1 MNDDVPTDPDTPD
14 PLRLT
19 DAEADELLGVY
30 ALDAIDDDAERA
42 ALERHLA
49 ASPEARAELRRLRE
63 AMDEVVSATAATP
76 REALWDTISAH
87 LTPAATAPPIAPID
101 AAHAGSVAPSP
112 ITAPGTAPGT
122 APITAPITSLHTRRS
137 MRGARGAV
145 LAAAAAVLLVLAGA
159 LVGRGL
165 DDDRD
170 NDLAAELRAAA
181 DRAAAASDSRS
192 TTLTGPAGSVR
203 IVIGDGRTYVDAD
216 LAPLPEGRT
225 YQLWTIDEDT
235 PVSLGLLGR
244 SPSIALIDLGTARSL
259 AVTAEPVGGSQLPTS
274 DVVASGEI

>member
-63 AMDEVVSATAATP
+63 AMDEVVSANTGPP
-76 REALWDTISAH
+76 REALWDTISAR
-87 LTPAATAPPIAPID
+87 LTPAATAPPTARPTAPID
-101 AAHAGSVAPSP
+101 AAHAGSVTPS
-112 ITAPGTAPGT
+112 
-122 APITAPITSLHTRRS
+122 PITAPITSLHTRRS

-145 LAAAAAVLLVLAGA
+145 LAAAAAVLLVLAGFF
-159 LVGRGL
+159 VGRGL
-165 DDDRD
+165 DGGSD
-170 NDLAAELRAAA
+170 DLAAQLRNAAN
-181 DRAAAASDSRS
+181 RAAAAPDARS

-203 IVIGDGRTYVDAD
+203 VVVGDGHAYVDAT
-216 LAPLPEGRT
+216 LTPLPEGFT
-225 YQLWTIDEDT
+225 YQLWTVDGGT

-244 SPSIALIDLGTARSL
+244 APSIAIVELGTARTL
-259 AVTAEPVGGSQLPTS
+259 AITSEPVRGSAQPTS
-274 DVVASGEI
+274 DVIASGQI